1 MKSSCWG
8 KISGPFFTSIPRR
21 SVVFKRWTMLLVIL
35 AVTTLLAMVGTT
47 IAAQKAPTPKAQDN
61 VAGGELEVKK
71 MLPLMDEDKDGKVS
85 KQDFMKFME
94 AEFDRLD
101 KTKERK
107 LDVKKL
113 TQPPAQPVRGFHK

>member
-1 MKSSCWG
+1 
-8 KISGPFFTSIPRR
+8 
-21 SVVFKRWTMLLVIL
+21 VFKRWTMLLVIM

-47 IAAQKAPTPKAQDN
+47 VAAQKAPTPKAQDN
-61 VAGGELEVKK
+61 VAVGETEVKQ
-71 MLPLMDEDKDGKVS
+71 MLPLMDQDKDGKVS

-101 KTKERK
+101 KTKEGK